1 MSYLVRLSLNTP
13 ALAQRFAQVLMASG
27 GFEIQ
32 PDSEERGPVDLWIV
46 ELGIDPAGDL
56 EEVQARLA
64 AGEAGEVFLTSG
76 SIEPS
81 VLMQAMRIGVKEFL
95 PQPLDAGEIEKAL
108 GRFRKRK
115 TEEGAA
121 RSRKRGRVLTVFG
134 SKGGVGTTT
143 VAVNLA
149 VSLTQGAR
157 KHSVALLD
165 MNTLFGE
172 IPLFLEMAPKFNWS
186 EITKNIDRLDGT
198 FLQNILSRHKSGLQ
212 VLPSPAYLNGH
223 VRPTP
228 EIMKRLIGLM
238 RTIFDFVVVDAGQS
252 TEETSLKVMELSDTL
267 LLVTILSLPCLAN
280 TNKLLRSL
288 TELGY
293 VGPERIK
300 VVLNRYLKKGEIA
313 IGDAEA
319 GIGQEFYWVIPNDFA
334 TTMSAINGGKPLFYL
349 APKSPITKSF
359 LDLAASLTAAA
370 PEEKAKK
377 KWGIL

>member
-1 MSYLVRLSLNTP
+1 MSFLVKLTLNTP
-13 ALAQRFAQVLMASG
+13 ALAQRFAQVLLASG

-108 GRFRKRK
+108 SRFRKRK

-267 LLVTILSLPCLAN
+267 
-280 TNKLLRSL
+280 
-288 TELGY
+288 
-293 VGPERIK
+293 
-300 VVLNRYLKKGEIA
+300 
-313 IGDAEA
+313 
-319 GIGQEFYWVIPNDFA
+319 
-334 TTMSAINGGKPLFYL
+334 
-349 APKSPITKSF
+349 
-359 LDLAASLTAAA
+359 
-370 PEEKAKK
+370 
-377 KWGIL
+377 

>member
-1 MSYLVRLSLNTP
+1 MSFLIKLSLNT
-13 ALAQRFAQVLMASG
+13 AAIAQTIAQAVRGASE
-27 GFEIQ
+27 FEIARDDHAGGK
-32 PDSEERGPVDLWIV
+32 PDLLIL

-56 EEVQARLA
+56 EAVQAALA
-64 AGEAGEVFLTSG
+64 AGEVGEVFLTSG
-76 SIEPS
+76 KIDPAI
-81 VLMQAMRIGVKEFL
+81 LMQAMRLGVKEFL
-95 PQPLDAGEIEKAL
+95 PQPLDAEEIGRAL
-108 GRFRKRK
+108 ERFKKRK
-115 TEEGAA
+115 AEEGAA
-121 RSRKRGRVLTVFG
+121 RFRKSGQVLTVFG

-149 VSLTQGAR
+149 VSLAQGPR
-157 KHSVALLD
+157 KHTVALLD

-198 FLQNILSRHKSGLQ
+198 FLQNILTRHRSGLQ

-228 EIMKRLIGLM
+228 EIMKRLLGLM
-238 RTIFDFVVVDAGQS
+238 RSLFDFVVIDAGQS
-252 TEETSLKVMELSDTL
+252 TDDTSLKVMEISDTL

-293 VGPERIK
+293 VTRERIK
-300 VVLNRYLKKGEIA
+300 VVLNRYMKKSEIA
-313 IGDAEA
+313 IDDAEA
-319 GIGQEFYWVIPNDFA
+319 GIGQDLHWVIPNDYT
-334 TTMSAINGGKPLFYL
+334 TTMQAINGGKPLFYI

-359 LDLAASLTAAA
+359 LDMAASLTEAASG
-370 PEEKAKK
+370 ERAKK
-377 KWGIL
+377 KWGLL